1 MIYPPYCLCIYCIIF
16 CIFLLYIFGK
26 KYKKSQKKLKLN
38 VKFVKDGKI
47 TKFVGKMIKKINNT
61 IMQKFIIKISS
72 K

>member
-1 MIYPPYCLCIYCIIF
+1 MNDTYPNTPCFPTALTKF
-16 CIFLLYIFGK
+16 DF
-26 KYKKSQKKLKLN
+26 QKNLKLN

>member
-1 MIYPPYCLCIYCIIF
+1 MYLLYNFLH
-16 CIFLLYIFGK
+16 FLLYIFGK
-26 KYKKSQKKLKLN
+26 KYKKSQKNLKLN

>member
-1 MIYPPYCLCIYCIIF
+1 
-16 CIFLLYIFGK
+16 LLYIFRK